1 MYMHHDAEETAH
13 VTDMAT
19 RSTAAGPEG
28 AFATVADVETKLREH
43 NYLPDRRIASAVFLA
58 DQLGK
63 PILVEGPAG
72 TGKTELARTTAAIL
86 GARFIRLQCYEGLDE
101 GKVLYEW
108 DYRKQL
114 LRIQVG
120 RALAASNAGDDSGAG
135 SADWETVE
143 EDIFSEEFLLARP
156 LLQAIRADEPVV
168 LLIDEIDRI
177 DIETEAL
184 LLEVL
189 SEFQISIPEL
199 GTVTATRRPHV
210 FLTSNNTREL
220 SEALKRRCLYLH
232 IDYPSIEREREI
244 VLARVPGISEA
255 LAEKL
260 TTVIRSL
267 RLLDLKKKPSVS
279 ETLDWANTLMLLGNE
294 SVDTEFIA
302 DTLNVLLKH
311 QTDIEMALAE
321 IVGSGPSK

>member
-1 MYMHHDAEETAH
+1 LSAEENAH
-13 VTDMAT
+13 VTE
-19 RSTAAGPEG
+19 TAARTTAAPPEA
-28 AFATVADVETKLREH
+28 AFATVADVETKLREQS
-43 NYLPDRRIASAVFLA
+43 YLPDRRIASAVFLA

-72 TGKTELARTTAAIL
+72 TGKTELARTTAQIL
-86 GARFIRLQCYEGLDE
+86 GATFIRLQCYEGLDE

-120 RALAASNAGDDSGAG
+120 RAAEGGGDAAGGVE
-135 SADWETVE
+135 WETVE

-156 LLQAIRADEPVV
+156 LLQAIRSTEPVV

-255 LAEKL
+255 LAERL

-267 RLLDLKKKPSVS
+267 RQLDLKKKPSVS
-279 ETLDWANTLMLLGNE
+279 ETLDWANTLLLLGKDT
-294 SVDTEFIA
+294 VDTEFIA

-311 QTDIEMALAE
+311 QTDIEIALAE
-321 IVGSGPSK
+321 IVGSGPNGMTGKK